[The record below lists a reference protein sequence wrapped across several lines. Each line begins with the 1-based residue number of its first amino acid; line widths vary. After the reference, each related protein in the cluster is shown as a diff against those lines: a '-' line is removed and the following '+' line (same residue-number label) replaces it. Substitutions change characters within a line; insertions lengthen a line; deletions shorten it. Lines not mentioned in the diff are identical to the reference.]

1 MADNFLQVALEREH
15 HEIDHDIEQFINQ
28 PTDPAPL
35 RRSIEALRRHIY
47 LEEDFLFP
55 PLREAGLVMPIL
67 VMIREHGDIWKAM
80 DGAEKLLADGADTD
94 ALLEVCAELVKLQ
107 EVHNAKEE
115 PIIYTQTDTKLSF
128 EASTRLQAY
137 LESSTLPEG
146 WICQALEQR

>member
-1 MADNFLQVALEREH
+1 MADNILQIALEREH
-15 HEIDHDIEQFINQ
+15 REIDHDIEQFINQ

-80 DGAEKLLADGADTD
+80 DNTEKLLADGADTD

-115 PIIYTQTDTKLSF
+115 PIIYTQADTKLSF

-146 WICQALEQR
+146 WICQAREQR